1 MARSNSMSPFRIEKT
16 MLASVCRT
24 DSVVR
29 CRRWALALACSS
41 ALAQS
46 AGCVGLKPGS
56 EEAPSGNDPQFEAL
70 SLDDPQWSCLSRAPE
85 PLAPSSQARVTF
97 SMPIVE
103 SSSELPPAT
112 LQVRACA
119 LLDVTCLSP
128 ATQPV
133 GPSEDGLVHVSLPT
147 GFDGFLE
154 IRSDDTVPAL
164 FFMHEPVQRDTL
176 APPLPLISGLGVAAL
191 AANNGA
197 ELDLEDGGLVVVRA
211 FDCSGLPADGVRLSS
226 DTGADVFTFV
236 EGLPRVGLDVT
247 DVAGLGGFMNV
258 PPGFVRVSGEH
269 VASGESTGSE
279 SIVVRPQWLTFGDL
293 HPVEEE

>member
-1 MARSNSMSPFRIEKT
+1 MPIRTPRADAAARG
-16 MLASVCRT
+16 
-24 DSVVR
+24 
-29 CRRWALALACSS
+29 RRFALTLAC
-41 ALAQS
+41 AAAFAQS

-56 EEAPSGNDPQFEAL
+56 EETPPGGDPEFEAL
-70 SLDDPQWSCLSRAPE
+70 SLDDPQWSCLSAAPE
-85 PLAPSSQARVTF
+85 PAPPSSQGRVTF

-112 LQVRACA
+112 LRVRACA
-119 LLDVTCLSP
+119 LLDVSCLSP
-128 ATQPV
+128 ATSPV

-154 IRSDDTVPAL
+154 IESEDTVPSL

-197 ELDLEDGGLVVVRA
+197 ELDLEGGGLVVVRA
-211 FDCSGLPADGVRLSS
+211 FDCQGLPADGVRLSS
-226 DTGADVFTFV
+226 DTDADVFTFV
-236 EGLPRVGLDVT
+236 QGLPRVGLDVT

-258 PPGFVRVSGEH
+258 PPGFVLVRGNH
-269 VASGESTGSE
+269 VGSGESTGSE

-293 HPVEEE
+293 HPVEND